1 MRKGARFM
9 LIYAVRSL
17 FAGQGLDIASLIMQL
32 LAVFVI
38 IFLVLPLHEFAHGL
52 IAYKLGDRTAK
63 NQGRLTLNPMA
74 SLDPMGS
81 LMILLFG
88 IGWARPVPIN
98 PSNFK
103 KPKRDMAFTA
113 LAGPV
118 SNLLA
123 ALVGALLLN
132 VVLLTLGSFNAS
144 FIQALLIFFEYFVSI
159 NVMLAVFNLLP
170 IPPLDGSRIVSAFLS
185 DRAAYKYYQYQN
197 YITMALFF
205 LLLLGVLDTPLY
217 FLRSIVGNGIY
228 WLARLPFMAFL

>member
-1 MRKGARFM
+1 MYKRQVLEYTLYEGRNREIRRVCELVGLEVARLKRTAVGSVRLGM
-9 LIYAVRSL
+9 LQPGQWRSL
-17 FAGQGLDIASLIMQL
+17 TAEEVRALKAEAQKDLSLIH
-32 LAVFVI
+32 I
-38 IFLVLPLHEFAHGL
+38 
-52 IAYKLGDRTAK
+52 
-63 NQGRLTLNPMA
+63 
-74 SLDPMGS
+74 
-81 LMILLFG
+81 
-88 IGWARPVPIN
+88 
-98 PSNFK
+98 
-103 KPKRDMAFTA
+103 
-113 LAGPV
+113 
-118 SNLLA
+118 
-123 ALVGALLLN
+123 
-132 VVLLTLGSFNAS
+132 LGSFNAS

>member
-9 LIYAVRSL
+9 LIYAFRSL

>member
-9 LIYAVRSL
+9 LIYAFRSL

-205 LLLLGVLDTPLY
+205 
-217 FLRSIVGNGIY
+217 
-228 WLARLPFMAFL
+228 

>member
-1 MRKGARFM
+1 M
-9 LIYAVRSL
+9 LIYAFRSL

-132 VVLLTLGSFNAS
+132 VVLLTLGSLNAS

>member
-9 LIYAVRSL
+9 LIYAFRSL

-132 VVLLTLGSFNAS
+132 VVLLTLGSFNTS